1 MPIQKSVNVVLAV
14 PVQKA
19 KRLELSRILSS
30 LIFVLLL
37 KALPILSLLKVGDYV
52 VQYILILFG
61 YFAPFS
67 A

>member
-19 KRLELSRILSS
+19 KRLELSRMLSS

-61 YFAPFS
+61 FFAPFS